1 MTESKSNNGLK
12 VIAALLGVALIGT
25 LIYTSSLYSDKKKT
39 TADLT
44 NQKNMVVE
52 DLNNLKADYDRAIQE
67 GDSTNQELLDAR
79 TRIDQYID
87 SVKSMKADISALY
100 RYRRQVNVLTKEREF
115 LLAQNDSLR
124 RSNEMLIIQRDST
137 RTTLE
142 RQTEYADSILTQNVQ
157 LAKVV
162 DAGSALSLSKFSV
175 EAVRERNSGKLVSVN
190 RHRRAD
196 KLKICYTIAAN
207 RIASS
212 GDTQFYVQVIGP
224 AGAIMGENAV
234 ATYAPPVEKTIS
246 KAKNAVADGVASID
260 GDSVVAEEVVE
271 EMESVK
277 EPAAATKSLT
287 YSKISNFFY
296 ENAALDVCDYLDKE
310 GDGFEGGNYE
320 VKIFDSKLRELGSSS
335 FELK

>member
-12 VIAALLGVALIGT
+12 VLAALLGVALVGT

-52 DLNNLKADYDRAIQE
+52 DLNNLKADYDRAIAE
-67 GDSTNQELLDAR
+67 GDSTSQELLSAR
-79 TRIDQYID
+79 DRIAQYID
-87 SVKSMKADISALY
+87 SVKSMKADIAALY

-124 RSNEMLIIQRDST
+124 RSNAELTLQRDST
-137 RTTLE
+137 QMTLQ
-142 RQTEYADSILTQNVQ
+142 RQSEYADSILTQNVQ

-196 KLKICYTIAAN
+196 KLKVCYTVAAN
-207 RIASS
+207 RIAPS
-212 GDTQFYVQVIGP
+212 GDTMFYVQVTGP
-224 AGAIMGENAV
+224 DGNVMGDRQEAS
-234 ATYAPPVEKTIS
+234 YAPPVVRKIAE
-246 KAKNAVADGVASID
+246 AKDELVNQ
-260 GDSVVAEEVVE
+260 DSVEVDDMVDNTVEEVVE
-271 EMESVK
+271 EEN
-277 EPAAATKSLT
+277 PAAVSVT
-287 YSKISNFFY
+287 YSKVSTFYY
-296 ENAALDVCDYLDKE
+296 ENASLDVCDYVDKE
-310 GDGFEGGNYE
+310 GEDFQQGNYE
-320 VKIFDSKLRELGSSS
+320 VKVFDSKLRELGSSS

>member
-44 NQKNMVVE
+44 NQKNLVVE
-52 DLNNLKADYDRAIQE
+52 DLNNLKADYDRAISE
-67 GDSTNQELLDAR
+67 GDSTNQELLNAR
-79 TRIDQYID
+79 ARIDQYID

-124 RSNEMLIIQRDST
+124 RSNEQLTMQRDST
-137 RTTLE
+137 RMTLE
-142 RQTEYADSILTQNVQ
+142 RQAQYADSILTQNVQ

-162 DAGSALSLSKFSV
+162 DAGSALSLAKFSV

-196 KLKICYTIAAN
+196 KLKICYTVAAN
-207 RIASS
+207 RIASA

-224 AGAIMGENAV
+224 DGAIMGENAV
-234 ATYAPPVEKTIS
+234 ASFTPPVVSGMSQKES
-246 KAKNAVADGVASID
+246 AGVDETGSTDEYEIEDRAIDEMASTQKPD
-260 GDSVVAEEVVE
+260 
-271 EMESVK
+271 
-277 EPAAATKSLT
+277 TKSIN
-287 YSKISNFFY
+287 YSKISNFYY
-296 ENAALDVCDYLDKE
+296 ENTALDVCDYVDKK
-310 GDGFEGGNYE
+310 GDGFEKGNYE

>member
-52 DLNNLKADYDRAIQE
+52 DLNNLKADYDRAITE
-67 GDSTNQELLDAR
+67 SDSTNQELLAAR
-79 TRIDQYID
+79 ARIDQYID
-87 SVKSMKADISALY
+87 SVKNMKADISALY

-124 RSNEMLIIQRDST
+124 RSNEMLTMQRDST

-142 RQTEYADSILTQNVQ
+142 RQAEYADSILTQNVQ

-196 KLKICYTIAAN
+196 KLKICYTVAAN

-212 GDTQFYVQVIGP
+212 GDTQFYVQVTGP
-224 AGAIMGENAV
+224 DGAIMGENAV
-234 ATYAPPVEKTIS
+234 ASYTPPVAKSIT
-246 KAKNAVADGVASID
+246 AVKNAIASD
-260 GDSVVAEEVVE
+260 TTSLGDSDIVDDAAEE
-271 EMESVK
+271 MGSVQK
-277 EPAAATKSLT
+277 SETKNLT
-287 YSKISNFFY
+287 YSKISNFYY
-296 ENAALDVCDYLDKE
+296 ENAALDVCDYVDKGSE
-310 GDGFEGGNYE
+310 GFAEGNYE
-320 VKIFDSKLRELGSSS
+320 VKVFDSKLRELGSST
-335 FELK
+335 FTLK

>member
-12 VIAALLGVALIGT
+12 VIAALLGVALVGT

-52 DLNNLKADYDRAIQE
+52 DLNNLKADYDRAIAE

-79 TRIDQYID
+79 ERIGSYID

-124 RSNEMLIIQRDST
+124 QSNEMLTMEMDST

-142 RQTEYADSILTQNVQ
+142 KQTELADSILTQNVQ

-196 KLKICYTIAAN
+196 KLKVCYTVAAN

-212 GDTQFYVQVIGP
+212 GDTQFYVQVTGP
-224 AGAIMGENAV
+224 NGAIMGENAV
-234 ATYAPPVEKTIS
+234 ASYTPPL
-246 KAKNAVADGVASID
+246 AKDVSDAKEALKNEVTSSDTTGIV
-260 GDSVVAEEVVE
+260 EEVVE
-271 EMESVK
+271 EAAPEQESSTVN
-277 EPAAATKSLT
+277 LT
-287 YSKISNFFY
+287 YSKVSTFYY
-296 ENAALDVCDYLDKE
+296 ENAALDVCDYVDKE
-310 GDGFEGGNYE
+310 GEGFEKGNYQ
-320 VKIFDSKLRELGSSS
+320 VKVFDSKLRELGSSA
-335 FELK
+335 FTLK

>member
-52 DLNNLKADYDRAIQE
+52 DLNNLKADYDRAITE
-67 GDSTNQELLDAR
+67 SDSTNQELLAAR
-79 TRIDQYID
+79 ARIDQYID
-87 SVKSMKADISALY
+87 SVKNMKADISALY

-124 RSNEMLIIQRDST
+124 RSNEMLTMQRDST

-142 RQTEYADSILTQNVQ
+142 RQAEYADSILTQNVQ

-196 KLKICYTIAAN
+196 KLKICYTVAAN

-212 GDTQFYVQVIGP
+212 GDTQFYVQVTGP
-224 AGAIMGENAV
+224 DGAIMGENAV
-234 ATYAPPVEKTIS
+234 ASYTPPVAKSITAVKNTI
-246 KAKNAVADGVASID
+246 ASD
-260 GDSVVAEEVVE
+260 TTSLGDSDIVDDAAEE
-271 EMESVK
+271 MGSVQK
-277 EPAAATKSLT
+277 SETKNLT
-287 YSKISNFFY
+287 YSKISNFYY
-296 ENAALDVCDYLDKE
+296 ENAALDVCDYVDKGSE
-310 GDGFEGGNYE
+310 GFAEGNYE
-320 VKIFDSKLRELGSSS
+320 VKVFDSKLRELGSST
-335 FELK
+335 FTLK

>member
-52 DLNNLKADYDRAIQE
+52 DLNNLKADYDRAITE
-67 GDSTNQELLDAR
+67 SDSTNQELLAAR
-79 TRIDQYID
+79 ARIDQYID
-87 SVKSMKADISALY
+87 SVKNMKADISALY

-124 RSNEMLIIQRDST
+124 RSNEMLTMQRDST

-142 RQTEYADSILTQNVQ
+142 RQAEYADSILTQNVQ

-196 KLKICYTIAAN
+196 KLKICYTVAAN

-212 GDTQFYVQVIGP
+212 GDTQFYVQVTGP
-224 AGAIMGENAV
+224 DGVIMGENAV
-234 ATYAPPVEKTIS
+234 ASYTPPVAKSIT
-246 KAKNAVADGVASID
+246 AVKNAIASD
-260 GDSVVAEEVVE
+260 TTSLGDSDIVEDAAE
-271 EMESVK
+271 EMEAVQKS
-277 EPAAATKSLT
+277 ETKNLT
-287 YSKISNFFY
+287 YSKISNFYY
-296 ENAALDVCDYLDKE
+296 ENAALDVCDYVDKGSE
-310 GDGFEGGNYE
+310 GFAEGNYE
-320 VKIFDSKLRELGSSS
+320 VKVFDSKLRELGSST
-335 FELK
+335 FTLK

>member
-25 LIYTSSLYSDKKKT
+25 IIYTSSLYSDSKKT
-39 TADLT
+39 KNELT
-44 NQKNMVVE
+44 NQKNLVVE

-124 RSNEMLIIQRDST
+124 RSNEVLTMQRDST

-142 RQTEYADSILTQNVQ
+142 RQAEYADSILTQNVQ

-175 EAVRERNSGKLVSVN
+175 EAVKERNSGKLVSVN

-196 KLKICYTIAAN
+196 KLKICYTVAAN
-207 RIASS
+207 RIASA
-212 GDTQFYVQVIGP
+212 GDTQFYVQVTGP
-224 AGAIMGENAV
+224 GGSVMGENAV
-234 ATYAPPVEKTIS
+234 ASYTPPAVKSMSE
-246 KAKNAVADGVASID
+246 AKNAVADGVASID
-260 GDSVVAEEVVE
+260 GDSVIAEEVAEEI
-271 EMESVK
+271 ESVQ
-277 EPAAATKSLT
+277 ESASRNLT
-287 YSKISNFFY
+287 YSKISNFYY

>member
-52 DLNNLKADYDRAIQE
+52 DLNNLKADYDRAITE
-67 GDSTNQELLDAR
+67 SDSTNQELLAAR
-79 TRIDQYID
+79 ARIDQYID
-87 SVKSMKADISALY
+87 SVKNMKADISALY

-124 RSNEMLIIQRDST
+124 RSNEMLTMQRDST

-142 RQTEYADSILTQNVQ
+142 RQAEYADSILTQNVQ

-196 KLKICYTIAAN
+196 KLKICYTVAAN

-212 GDTQFYVQVIGP
+212 GDTQFYVQVTGP
-224 AGAIMGENAV
+224 DGAIMGENAV
-234 ATYAPPVEKTIS
+234 ASYTPPVAKSIT
-246 KAKNAVADGVASID
+246 AVKNAIASD
-260 GDSVVAEEVVE
+260 TTSLGDSDIVEDAAE
-271 EMESVK
+271 EMESVQK
-277 EPAAATKSLT
+277 SETKNLT
-287 YSKISNFFY
+287 YSKISNFYY
-296 ENAALDVCDYLDKE
+296 ENAALDVCDYVDKGSE
-310 GDGFEGGNYE
+310 GFAEGNYE
-320 VKIFDSKLRELGSSS
+320 VKVFDSKLRELGSST
-335 FELK
+335 FTLK